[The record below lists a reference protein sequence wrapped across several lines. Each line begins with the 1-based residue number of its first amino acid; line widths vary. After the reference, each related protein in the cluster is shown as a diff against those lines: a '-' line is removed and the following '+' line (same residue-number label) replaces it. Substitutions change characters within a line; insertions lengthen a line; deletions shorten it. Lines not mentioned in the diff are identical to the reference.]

1 MQNGCSQHRQ
11 LTSIDDRLRLHDRK
25 PGGGTIYIG
34 AKAPASPAGVKRLV
48 WYEEYVDITDA
59 VQRET
64 LLKRWK
70 IGLIEKSKSGMV

>member
-1 MQNGCSQHRQ
+1 
-11 LTSIDDRLRLHDRK
+11 
-25 PGGGTIYIG
+25 
-34 AKAPASPAGVKRLV
+34 VKRLV

-64 LLKRWK
+64 SLKRWK